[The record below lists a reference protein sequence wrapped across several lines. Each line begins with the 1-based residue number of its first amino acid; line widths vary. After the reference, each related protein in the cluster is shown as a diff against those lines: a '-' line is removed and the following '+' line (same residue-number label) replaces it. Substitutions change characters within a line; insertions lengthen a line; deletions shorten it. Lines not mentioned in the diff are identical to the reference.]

1 MTGRIVHVR
10 VSVLVGL
17 LAILLSLTGCGGY
30 LLAAMER
37 DILKGGGTDYYRYL
51 EDPAYEDVRSEPR
64 FDELIE
70 LAKQNALRENETKA
84 ITLEEGYRYDWEL
97 ESEHKLPI
105 VDLPFQYDDQ
115 FFTIRADIQD
125 THFRDGER
133 SWRYGDGFL
142 ITFLT
147 PKGYSDPY
155 ADEFYSYGFSME
167 SGQPVVVL
175 ADKDDTSP
183 LRNLPDFRPEIEV
196 DEAAGRAKYLIQ
208 IPWSRLYPFHPLMD
222 ERAGINVRYR
232 SRDNDGTIKT
242 LIYVP
247 DWFTEWMDVRRYA
260 PLHFV
265 PSDRSR
271 LQMSGALETR
281 LISKGPANLELCVW
295 APEALS
301 AVGSIVLEDETGQ
314 TISEW
319 QFEQDLDAG
328 KSTIS
333 REIELP
339 ETVGLYRL
347 AVQLDGSLHWGEI
360 LYRYDPEAL
369 ARLEAGIQELAL
381 EASDANARNSVDA
394 LEYRLATLESHIARF
409 SERDDPQEIQ
419 QDLEDLTSLYE
430 TCVEHGSI
438 YVEEGYLLSAFRSS
452 LDDTLQ
458 PFSIYLPANYDPS
471 RQYDLMVTLHR
482 SGVPEEGSVR
492 RQATHTFA
500 GRDVIILG
508 PRGRD
513 LSGWWIGTREE
524 DVVDLIELAQSV
536 FHVNRTFCYGFSM
549 GGYGVWRMGFRHPE
563 LLDGA
568 IVVAGYPHPPP
579 PPWDTKENDMNTYI
593 GQAKELPFLVIHGP
607 DDPALSIK
615 ATDRFVAKLEKRGYD
630 LVYNRPEGGGHTNMD
645 VTSIVNEWLDE
656 RFGQTVIPPTP
667 RIVPNPIIHAELGS
681 IDEAVD
687 QHIQTLM
694 EVGSDPIPELPYER
708 LKPTTS

>member
-1 MTGRIVHVR
+1 MRIR
-10 VSVLVGL
+10 IFSLFFLLTVLVGL
-17 LAILLSLTGCGGY
+17 TGCGRDM
-30 LLAAMER
+30 LAAMER
-37 DILKGGGTDYYRYL
+37 DVRKGGGTDYYRYL
-51 EDPAYEDVRSEPR
+51 EDPGYEDIRSEPR

-84 ITLEEGYRYDWEL
+84 ITLEEGYWYDWEL
-97 ESEHKLPI
+97 ESEYKLPI
-105 VDLPFQYDDQ
+105 VNLSFQYDDQ
-115 FFTIRADIQD
+115 FFTIKAQVQD

-142 ITFLT
+142 INFLT
-147 PKGYSDPY
+147 PKDYGDPY

-167 SGQPVVVL
+167 NGQPVAVL

-183 LRNLPDFRPEIEV
+183 LRNLPDFRPQIKV
-196 DEAAGRAKYLIQ
+196 DEEAGKAEYLIQ

-232 SRDNDGTIKT
+232 SRDDDGTIKT

-247 DWFTEWMDVRRYA
+247 DWATERMNVRRYA

-271 LQMSGALETR
+271 LQMTGALETR
-281 LISKGPANLELCVW
+281 LISKGPANLKMCVW

-319 QFEQDLDAG
+319 PFEQDLDAD
-328 KSTIS
+328 KSTID

-339 ETVGLYRL
+339 ATVGLYRL
-347 AVQLDGSLHWGEI
+347 AVQINDSLHWEEI

-381 EASDANARNSVDA
+381 EASDANARNSTDA
-394 LEYRLATLESHIARF
+394 LEYRLTTLESHIARF
-409 SERDDPQEIQ
+409 GKRDDPQEIK
-419 QDLEDLTSLYE
+419 QDLKELTSLYE
-430 TCVEHGSI
+430 TCKEHGSI
-438 YVEEGYLLSAFRSS
+438 YVKDGYLLSAFRSP

-458 PFSIYLPANYDPS
+458 PFSIYLPVNYDPS
-471 RQYDLMVTLHR
+471 RLYDLAVTLHG
-482 SGVPEEGSVR
+482 SGVPEVGSVR
-492 RQATHTFA
+492 WQATHTFA
-500 GRDVIILG
+500 GREVIVLG

-513 LSGWWIGTREE
+513 LSGWWIGTSED

-536 FHVNRTFCYGFSM
+536 LNVNRTLCYGFSM

-563 LLDGA
+563 LFDGA
-568 IVVAGYPHPPP
+568 IVVAGYPHPPW
-579 PPWDTKENDMNTYI
+579 PPWNTKENDMRTYI

-607 DDPALSIK
+607 NDPQLSIK
-615 ATDRFVAKLEKRGYD
+615 ATDSFVAKLEKRGYD
-630 LVYNRPEGGGHTNMD
+630 VVYHRPEGGGHTNID
-645 VTSIVNEWLDE
+645 VTSMVNEWLDE
-656 RFGQTVIPPTP
+656 RFGQT
-667 RIVPNPIIHAELGS
+667 R
-681 IDEAVD
+681 
-687 QHIQTLM
+687 
-694 EVGSDPIPELPYER
+694 
-708 LKPTTS
+708 